1 MFSLRVKTAAFMRP
15 MSVSRQ
21 AIAARQFQS
30 QARVYARKDTQD
42 RESMNVD
49 PNEYSKSGG
58 DGATARTSDVA
69 FSRSETRPE
78 EAIKEAGKETE
89 GTDVRHWPIGMGL
102 INWTVVKFARWYTN
116 TAPTIQQSNPLDGS
130 PANTDLGKPTKPT
143 KEGSQAEDGNGES
156 GRARSSGGGSAP
168 KNG

>member
-89 GTDVRHWPIGMGL
+89 GTD
-102 INWTVVKFARWYTN
+102 
-116 TAPTIQQSNPLDGS
+116 QSNPLDGS